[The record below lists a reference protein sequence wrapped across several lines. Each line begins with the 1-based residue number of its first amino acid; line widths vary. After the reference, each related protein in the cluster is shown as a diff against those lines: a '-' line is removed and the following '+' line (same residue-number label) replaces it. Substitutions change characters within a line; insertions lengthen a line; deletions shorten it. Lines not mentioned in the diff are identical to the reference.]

1 MLSDYRTWLE
11 SELKLLGNA
20 SHHAYS
26 FGQANM
32 AKRAIERLDQE
43 VGERLILAL
52 ERAEPSLAERLDPRL
67 PYTGAVVVY
76 AARAEH
82 ARTVDD
88 VLARRTRALFTDV
101 AAARASAPLVAQLLA
116 RERGRDDE
124 WRRDQCAA
132 FGAIAREDAAAFA

>member
-43 VGERLILAL
+43 LADRVIVPLDRTAAGGVLTEL
-52 ERAEPSLAERLDPRL
+52 EMLAER
-67 PYTGAVVVY
+67 TGALPPALADLRETLR
-76 AARAEH
+76 AA
-82 ARTVDD
+82 
-88 VLARRTRALFTDV
+88 LGPGV
-101 AAARASAPLVAQLLA
+101 ADP
-116 RERGRDDE
+116 G
-124 WRRDQCAA
+124 
-132 FGAIAREDAAAFA
+132 